1 MRYQYGLGP
10 TGNEAV
16 LNNTNTTYNGHQME
30 INAQVCWISEY
41 RKQRQRREKHET
53 NTQVMRLMA
62 RTGGITSDKE
72 TTKKK
77 NKVDESEINN
87 RNRSYRQW

>member
-1 MRYQYGLGP
+1 MWYQYGLGP

-53 NTQVMRLMA
+53 NT
-62 RTGGITSDKE
+62 
-72 TTKKK
+72 
-77 NKVDESEINN
+77 
-87 RNRSYRQW
+87 